1 MHYFKRTLRH
11 LFHPLITHAKKAHLT
26 ASAGESK
33 DISDLNACIR
43 SSAGSWA
50 GLRSSP
56 SSRLLAFP
64 PAAWRA
70 GQVGGKKAK
79 GWFSCR
85 CLGSVAVLVDQGC
98 GQGWEFGGFIRVP
111 PAPSRLPAAPL
122 KVSSARWLPASPWRR
137 LSLQSAGTRHH
148 PRAAAVHGGGLGGS
162 TTPAWPGSSP

>member
-33 DISDLNACIR
+33 DISDLNACIH

-70 GQVGGKKAK
+70 GQVGGRKVK
-79 GWFSCR
+79 GCSPADASGAWPWWQTGAAGR
-85 CLGSVAVLVDQGC
+85 AGSLVAPSVC
-98 GQGWEFGGFIRVP
+98 P
-111 PAPSRLPAAPL
+111 PAPSPLPAAPL
-122 KVSSARWLPASPWRR
+122 KVSSARRLPASPWRR
-137 LSLQSAGTRHH
+137 LSLQSAGTRHR

-162 TTPAWPGSSP
+162 TPPAWPGSSP